1 MADIDK
7 LKQAVIDLARQQVG
21 CHYLWGGAGNT
32 PGNSDG
38 AAYRP
43 SHVRL
48 HPNLPDFSKPVKP
61 GGFTG
66 VPYVP
71 TLFAAW
77 VDSSDKGKLACGGR
91 CALPEVQQAA
101 KALDMSDHDA
111 LQVKLKTMT
120 QDQLDELKG
129 NLPKGDELRWPRPN
143 GSLSANGKNSTL
155 WGECCLDIR
164 HFDCIGLV
172 NYCFTA
178 ILKEPWTYGIGNFT
192 IPANAKANGFLEVS
206 PISKA
211 ESCDIVTVGSEHIGI
226 VTNLDSVIEASDT
239 SVGVIERPTTAGH
252 WTQCWR
258 LPKSTWK

>member
-7 LKQAVIDLARQQVG
+7 IKQAVIDLARAQVG
-21 CHYLWGGAGNT
+21 AHYLWGGAGNT

-38 AAYRP
+38 ASYRP

-48 HPNLPDFSKPVKP
+48 LDNVPDFDKPVKA
-61 GGFTG
+61 GTFKG

-71 TLFAAW
+71 SLYVAW
-77 VDSSDKGKLACGGR
+77 VDSSDKGKLVCGGR
-91 CALPEVQQAA
+91 CADGNVQKLP
-101 KALDMSDHDA
+101 KALDMTDHDA
-111 LQVKLKTMT
+111 LQVKLRSMT
-120 QDQLDELKG
+120 QDQLDELKD
-129 NLPKGDELRWPRPN
+129 NARDPDKYRWPRPN
-143 GSLSANGKNSTL
+143 GTLSANGYNSTL
-155 WGECCLDIR
+155 WGESCVFVP

-172 NYCFTA
+172 NYCFSA
-178 ILKEPWTYGIGNFT
+178 ILNTSWSYGIGNFT
-192 IPANAKANGFLEVS
+192 QAASAKANGFVEVS

-226 VTNLDSVIEASDT
+226 VTNLDTVIEASDT

-258 LPKSTWK
+258 LPRSTWT